1 MDIYQLAQ
9 DEVNKIVGKT
19 GMCVLD
25 LPDSISIYDW
35 IDIDMTPKQV
45 KEIAPDMAW
54 ELLDNAG
61 LDRDLVDSICYP
73 DKIGDE

>member
-9 DEVNKIVGKT
+9 NEVNKILFKT
-19 GMCVLD
+19 GMCIQD
-25 LPDSISIYDW
+25 LPDSISILDW
-35 IDIDMTPKQV
+35 ISDDMTPTQV
-45 KEIAPDMAW
+45 KELAPDMAW

-73 DKIGDE
+73 DIIGDE